1 MRNRAVIAAYS
12 GIELDEKQAEMLWR
26 SIETESRRPRS
37 AETAETPVPGGKGR
51 RLARTLLLAAALTAL
66 LTAGAFAAE
75 FFGAKSVIIPES
87 VGEQQFG
94 HFDDDGNIVEEDS
107 ANSAALSMTTVYE
120 GTEEVMDW
128 QTRAAAAMEE
138 WENYRRARLEVLRES
153 DSEEYQRV
161 QSTMGSFGDYPYFYG
176 VWDESGAAKLREIA
190 DSYGLKLRIL
200 RENKIKLDGD
210 SDAAM
215 MDELSAQVC
224 DGALCTSDLRV
235 DHYMVYD
242 TGAFQLS
249 ADIKQ
254 PDGRR
259 LGFYLCTTAYDEMIS
274 DYTVGGLVVQDFTD
288 LVTRTY
294 TSRDGTELTVMQNDH
309 QAFAFGYLDEYYLTM
324 SMNISAWRDE
334 LPAPGMT
341 AEQIDAIAEEDFS
354 LDEETVNDALDAL
367 CFSAIGKGGA
377 A

>member
-12 GIELDEKQAEMLWR
+12 GIDLDEKQAEMLWQ
-26 SIETESRRPRS
+26 SIETESRRPRR
-37 AETAETPVPGGKGR
+37 AETTEIPAPGGKGR

-75 FFGAKSVIIPES
+75 FFGAKSVIIPQS

-94 HFDDDGNIVEEDS
+94 HLDDEGSIVEEDS
-107 ANSAALSMTTVYE
+107 ENSAALSMTTVYE

-128 QTRAAAAMEE
+128 QERAAAAMEE
-138 WENYRRARLEVLRES
+138 WEAYRRPRLEALRES
-153 DSEEYQRV
+153 DSAEYQRV

-176 VWDESGAAKLREIA
+176 VWDDEGAAKLREIA
-190 DSYGLKLRIL
+190 DNHGLKLRVL
-200 RENKIKLDGD
+200 RENRIKMEGD
-210 SDAAM
+210 SDEAM
-215 MDELSAQVC
+215 MEALSSQVC
-224 DGALCTSDLRV
+224 DGRLCTADLRV
-235 DHYMVYD
+235 DHYMVYE

-249 ADIKQ
+249 ADVKQ

-259 LGFYLCTTAYDEMIS
+259 LAFYLCTTAYDEMIS

-294 TSRDGTELTVMQNDH
+294 TAADGTELTVMQNDH
-309 QAFAFGYLDEYYLTM
+309 QAFAFAYLDDYYLTM
-324 SMNISAWRDE
+324 SMSISAWRDE

-341 AEQIDAIAEEDFS
+341 AEQINAITEKDFS
-354 LDEETVNDALDAL
+354 LDEEAVNAALDAF